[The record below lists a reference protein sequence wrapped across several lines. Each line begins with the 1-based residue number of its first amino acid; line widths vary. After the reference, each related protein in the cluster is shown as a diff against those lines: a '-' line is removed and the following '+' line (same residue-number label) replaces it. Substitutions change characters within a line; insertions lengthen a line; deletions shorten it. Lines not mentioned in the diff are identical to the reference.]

1 MLKQAR
7 ENAGLTQDEL
17 AQMIRTKKSPISR
30 IENHAEDIKLSTLY
44 NFARALG
51 KDLHIEVSVN

>member
-7 ENAGLTQDEL
+7 EEAGLTQDEL
-17 AQMIRTKKSPISR
+17 AQRLHTKKTTISR
-30 IENHAEDIKLSTLY
+30 IENHAENIKLSTLV

-51 KDLHIEVSVN
+51 KDLKLEVA